1 MRTPLTAQNLDAVTL
16 EEIRL
21 LSNLKTD
28 TATLMQIVLTG
39 QPELIRKLAS
49 PALRQLRQR
58 IAIEHHMEPLTQEQ
72 VHPDLAHRID
82 VADDTMKFSRPAS
95 NPSSIGSHR
104 DARG

>member
-1 MRTPLTAQNLDAVTL
+1 VTL

-21 LSNLKTD
+21 LSNLETD

-72 VHPDLAHRID
+72 VHR
-82 VADDTMKFSRPAS
+82 
-95 NPSSIGSHR
+95 
-104 DARG
+104 